1 MQDQIREGIV
11 ERVTESGKSVD
22 IQKIEKVFYLPHRS
36 VNHEPAE
43 LRNMVQEI
51 MFYPVST
58 KTFKFKV
65 MFGTP
70 GMRIVKEIILRNSG
84 NKIKS
89 FESSGIGKNFI
100 KIASTEYQ
108 LKSKRIK
115 YLYFNIY
122 I

>member
-22 IQKIEKVFYLPHRS
+22 IQEIEKIFYLPHRP
-36 VNHEPAE
+36 VVHESAE

-51 MFYPVST
+51 MFYPLST
-58 KTFKFKV
+58 KTFKFNV
-65 MFGTP
+65 MFDTP
-70 GMRIVKEIILRNSG
+70 GMRIVKEILLKNSS
-84 NKIKS
+84 NKFKS

-100 KIASTEYQ
+100 TIASTVYQ

-115 YLYFNIY
+115 YL
-122 I
+122 